1 MLSNWEQMFLVLM
14 IFGLMIGIGCGI
26 EVKKIKEIIVLKKA
40 IIVGLSCQYFLLPL
54 LALFFIQTLKIPSI
68 YASALLLVACCPG
81 GTTSNM
87 FSYLSKSHVELSI
100 FFTTL
105 TSILAFVMT
114 PLLYKIFSMGSSSTL
129 IIPFKEIALT
139 LVFSLLPIF
148 LGLFIKLKSS
158 VWAIKVERWGSIIG
172 YVSILCMIFIWIPK
186 VFDIMKLLPPSIFS
200 AVTLLCASG
209 ILFSFIA
216 AIIFKLK
223 LGEAKTISF
232 ETGIQN
238 APLAFAIL
246 GLSVDKDI
254 FHQISWVP
262 LLYGAMSVGLGILT
276 TLIFKYYP
284 GREK

>member
-1 MLSNWEQMFLVLM
+1 MLSNWEQMFLILM

-26 EVKKIKEIIVLKKA
+26 EVKKIKDIIKLKKS
-40 IIVGLSCQYFLLPL
+40 ILVGLSCQYLLLPL
-54 LALFFIQTLKIPSI
+54 FAIILIRALNIPSI

-105 TSILAFVMT
+105 TSIFAFVMT
-114 PLLYKIFSMGSSSTL
+114 PLLYRSFSLGSSSSL

-148 LGLFIKLKSS
+148 LGLLIKLKSS

-186 VFDIMKLLPPSIFS
+186 VFDIMKLLPPAIFS

-209 ILFSFIA
+209 IVASYLVA
-216 AIIFKLK
+216 KIFGLK
-223 LGEAKTISF
+223 RGEAQTIGF

-246 GLSVDKDI
+246 GLSVDKEI

-276 TLIFKYYP
+276 TVIFKYYP